1 MIGKLENQLRN
12 ANQRQAKESGFCP
25 LSFVLSCFVGRKR
38 SALPPRH
45 NPLRQQKSRKIMRL
59 SHHRHKRKSTLLN
72 RGLVTERSLEGFPVS
87 LSQFFY
93 RPVDGFSLTGTSS
106 LVIVQVFPRWLTLE
120 LKPFGTSSS
129 RADQLYFS
137 FCHCNPLLSDS
148 IRFGQDTKLTA
159 AQPQKN
165 CCYAPP
171 AKTGGGHCISFLL
184 WRASSISAWIS
195 SSPVIPIVS
204 ASPAKAACALE
215 RATAEAWYCLNTR

>member
-1 MIGKLENQLRN
+1 MSTLFCFILFCGLQKACTATTSRPFMIQDSKKAAEFC
-12 ANQRQAKESGFCP
+12 GFFP
-25 LSFVLSCFVGRKR
+25 IDK
-38 SALPPRH
+38 
-45 NPLRQQKSRKIMRL
+45 
-59 SHHRHKRKSTLLN
+59 KSTLLN
-72 RGLVTERSLEGFPVS
+72 RGLVTERSLGGFPVS

-129 RADQLYFS
+129 RTDQLYFS

-184 WRASSISAWIS
+184 WRTSSISAWIS